1 MTKVVTSVTCTCSS
15 LPQRCDSRLMWHGR
29 HAVGVPEHAVPS
41 LDLLGLRHRA
51 DGEGPSTRFDLP
63 VTPRLCTP
71 FGFLYGGSGI
81 AASIEASERATG
93 RPIQW
98 ITAQFL
104 GSPTPGDDVEIAVDI
119 AVSGR
124 STSQT
129 RVTATVGNTSVIS
142 SLAAHNIRP
151 DGDEQAFRP
160 MPDVPAP
167 ADSAPFAELFE
178 RDVAGS
184 FFDHF
189 ERRVAAGSFGR
200 SADGTPQTGILA
212 LWCRIVGDTIGS
224 AATQGFVAD
233 FGPLA
238 VCAALG
244 VAPGGT
250 SLDNT
255 LRVVDTRP
263 TDWVLVEV
271 EADGFSR
278 SVGHSTA
285 RLWSEDGRLMSI
297 AQQSA
302 IIRTSHHRR

>member
-1 MTKVVTSVTCTCSS
+1 M
-15 LPQRCDSRLMWHGR
+15 PD
-29 HAVGVPEHAVPS
+29 HAVSS
-41 LDLLGLRHRA
+41 LDLLGLRDRS
-51 DGEGPSTRFDLP
+51 DGPHAATHFDLP
-63 VTPRLCTP
+63 VTHRLCTP

-81 AASIEASERATG
+81 AANIEASERATG

-98 ITAQFL
+98 ITTQFI
-104 GSPTPGDDVEIAVDI
+104 GSPAPGDTVEIAVDLT
-119 AVSGR
+119 VSGR

-129 RVTATVGNTSVIS
+129 RVNATVGDTSVIS

-151 DGDEQAFRP
+151 AGDEQAFRP
-160 MPDVPAP
+160 MPDVPRP
-167 ADSAPFAELFE
+167 ADSALFAELFE
-178 RDVAGS
+178 RDVSGS

-200 SADGTPQTGILA
+200 SADGVPQTGTLA
-212 LWCRIVGDTIGS
+212 LWCRIVGDTVGT
-224 AATQGFVAD
+224 AASQGFVAD

-255 LRVVDTRP
+255 LRIVDTRP

-271 EADGFSR
+271 EADGFAR

-302 IIRTSHHRR
+302 IIRTSHHHR

>member
-1 MTKVVTSVTCTCSS
+1 M
-15 LPQRCDSRLMWHGR
+15 
-29 HAVGVPEHAVPS
+29 AVPEHAVAS
-41 LDLLGLRHRA
+41 LDLLGLRDHS
-51 DGEGPSTRFDLP
+51 DGTERSTSFDLP
-63 VTPRLCTP
+63 VTHRLCTP

-98 ITAQFL
+98 ITTQFL
-104 GSPTPGDDVEIAVDI
+104 GSPAPGDTVEISVDI

-129 RVTATVGNTSVIS
+129 RVDATVGDTTVIS
-142 SLAAHNIRP
+142 SLAAHNVRP
-151 DGDEQAFRP
+151 DGDERGFRP

-167 ADSAPFAELFE
+167 ADSPRFAELFQ
-178 RDVAGS
+178 RDTSGS

-189 ERRVAAGSFGR
+189 ERRVAAGSFGE
-200 SADGTPQTGILA
+200 SAHGAPQTGTLA
-212 LWCRIVGDTIGS
+212 LWCRIVDDTIGT
-224 AATQGFVAD
+224 AASQGFVAD

-244 VAPGGT
+244 MAPGGT

-255 LRVVDTRP
+255 LRIVDTRP

-285 RLWSEDGRLMSI
+285 RLWSQDGRLMSI

>member
-1 MTKVVTSVTCTCSS
+1 MSVPDHV
-15 LPQRCDSRLMWHGR
+15 LP
-29 HAVGVPEHAVPS
+29 P
-41 LDLLGLRHRA
+41 LDLLGLRDRSDVA
-51 DGEGPSTRFDLP
+51 GPSTHFDLAVDP
-63 VTPRLCTP
+63 HLCTP

-98 ITAQFL
+98 ITTQFL
-104 GSPTPGDDVEIAVDI
+104 GSPAPGDHLELAVDV

-129 RVTATVGNTSVIS
+129 RINASVGGTSVIS

-151 DGDEQAFRP
+151 DGDEVAFRT
-160 MPDVPAP
+160 MPDVPSP

-178 RDVAGS
+178 RDVKGS

-200 SADGTPQTGILA
+200 SADGAPQTGTLA
-212 LWCRIVGDTIGS
+212 LWCRIVDSVVGS
-224 AATQGFVAD
+224 AASQGFVAD

-244 VAPGGT
+244 IAPGGT

-255 LRVVDTRP
+255 LRMVDTRP
-263 TDWVLVEV
+263 TDWVLVGV

-302 IIRTSHHRR
+302 IIRTSHHSR